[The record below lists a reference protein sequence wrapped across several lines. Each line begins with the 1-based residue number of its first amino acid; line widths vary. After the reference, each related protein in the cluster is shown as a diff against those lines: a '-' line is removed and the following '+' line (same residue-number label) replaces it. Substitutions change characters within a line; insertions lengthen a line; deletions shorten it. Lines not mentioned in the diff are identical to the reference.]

1 MNYLELDSND
11 LCDNNIKSSH
21 HYLLWISIILLFLS
35 CIIIVALISHKKPNV
50 SHSYTEVDYIQ
61 VYYDNMYDTIK
72 SVYVAYEIHDGNVIV
87 YYKDNNIIK
96 TMIYSKCRSII
107 TYQGN
112 DIEIIQI
119 R

>member
-1 MNYLELDSND
+1 
-11 LCDNNIKSSH
+11 
-21 HYLLWISIILLFLS
+21 
-35 CIIIVALISHKKPNV
+35 
-50 SHSYTEVDYIQ
+50 
-61 VYYDNMYDTIK
+61 MYDTIK
-72 SVYVAYEIHDGNVIV
+72 SVYVAYEINDGNVIV